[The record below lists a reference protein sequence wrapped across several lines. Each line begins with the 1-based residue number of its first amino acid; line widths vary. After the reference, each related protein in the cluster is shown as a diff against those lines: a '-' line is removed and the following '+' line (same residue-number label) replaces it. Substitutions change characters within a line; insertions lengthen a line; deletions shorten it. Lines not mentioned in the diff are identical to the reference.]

1 MDFYLLTDFALV
13 SSLRVS
19 SSSAQ
24 EAVKQALIKSFS
36 AFGVSATHWTHQVT
50 GKCHFN
56 SCIVSLLLNFLRSLG
71 LSSD

>member
-1 MDFYLLTDFALV
+1 MDTPRDFYLLTDFALV

-36 AFGVSATHWTHQVT
+36 AFSVSATRPLIGHTKLLANVT
-50 GKCHFN
+50 
-56 SCIVSLLLNFLRSLG
+56 SIVAL
-71 LSSD
+71 